1 MLTAGFAVLTAAL
14 PSTTAMVKV
23 GPPLFFRAPR
33 LISAE
38 VFVVAQA
45 KDPCVTRLLV
55 AVEGE
60 VSFTVPLPAKS
71 PPLVLLAMM
80 VLAML
85 RVPLLSLK
93 MPPPDVA
100 ELPER
105 VELVTVRVV
114 SLKMAP
120 PLVVAE
126 LPEKVELKTV
136 PVPAPVLRMAP
147 PLKEVLSEMVE
158 LETVRLPPKLKM
170 PPPKPPTAVLLER
183 VELVTERVPELLIAP
198 PLLAVLPESV
208 ELVTERVPE
217 LLIAPPLLAVL
228 PEIVELVTESVPLL
242 KIAAPSIAVLEE
254 RVELCK

>member
-1 MLTAGFAVLTAAL
+1 
-14 PSTTAMVKV
+14 MV
-23 GPPLFFRAPR
+23 AH
-33 LISAE
+33 
-38 VFVVAQA
+38 A
-45 KDPCVTRLLV
+45 KDPCVIRLFA

-60 VSFTVPLPAKS
+60 VRFTVPLPAKS

-85 RVPLLSLK
+85 RAPVLSLK

-126 LPEKVELKTV
+126 LPERVELETV
-136 PVPAPVLRMAP
+136 PVPAPVLRMPP

-158 LETVRLPPKLKM
+158 LETVRDPKLKM

-183 VELVTERVPELLIAP
+183 VE
-198 PLLAVLPESV
+198 V
-208 ELVTERVPE
+208 E
-217 LLIAPPLLAVL
+217 
-228 PEIVELVTESVPLL
+228 TESVPLL
-242 KIAAPSIAVLEE
+242 
-254 RVELCK
+254 